1 MNKELSEALLELTK
15 KTLELIKM
23 NNALIV
29 YLIDRKKKMARKDV
43 EYKHAVTELKKQS
56 AATF

>member
-1 MNKELSEALLELTK
+1 MNKEVAKLSLELAQKTLELTK
-15 KTLELIKM
+15 L

-29 YLIDRKKKMARKDV
+29 YLIDQKKKMARKDV
-43 EYKHAVTELKKQS
+43 ESKRAVKELKKQP